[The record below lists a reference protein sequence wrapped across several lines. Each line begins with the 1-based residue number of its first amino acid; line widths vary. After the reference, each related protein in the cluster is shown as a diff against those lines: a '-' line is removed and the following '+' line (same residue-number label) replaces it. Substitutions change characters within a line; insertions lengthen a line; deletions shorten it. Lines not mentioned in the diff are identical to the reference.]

1 MAARDL
7 GVSHMLIMGQREAL
21 DGTIIVRETQTS
33 SQIIVQVSE
42 LPRFLKT
49 LR

>member
-1 MAARDL
+1 
-7 GVSHMLIMGQREAL
+7 MGQREAL
-21 DGTIIVRETQTS
+21 DGTVIVREVGNSAQTV
-33 SQIIVQVSE
+33 VQLIH